1 MQEGYIRQRDYNKLE
16 CEVLLR
22 NSKYSKQSMVRDE
35 QVIGL
40 LT

>member
-1 MQEGYIRQRDYNKLE
+1 MQEGYIRQREYNKLE

-22 NSKYSKQSMVRDE
+22 NSKYRSTVRDE